1 MGGDVLQQL
10 KLTHMLFDQISEDIQ
25 SAMRARDKV
34 RLETLRNIKKVFL
47 EAKTAPG
54 ANDTLDD
61 DAALKIL
68 QKLAKQGKES
78 AATFNQQNRAD
89 LADHELE
96 QVAVIEEYLPKPMTE
111 EEVEAVVKAIIEQT
125 GATSMKEMGKVMGI
139 ASKQLAGKAEGGT
152 ISQIVKKLLA

>member
-1 MGGDVLQQL
+1 
-10 KLTHMLFDQISEDIQ
+10 MLYDQISEDIKA
-25 SAMRARDKV
+25 AMKARDKV

-54 ANDTLDD
+54 ANDTLTD

-89 LADHELE
+89 LADHELA
-96 QVAVIEEYLPKPMTE
+96 QVAVIEEYLPKPLSE
-111 EEVEAVVKAIIEQT
+111 EEIEQAVKAIIAET

-139 ASKQLAGKAEGGT
+139 ASKQLAGKAEGGA

>member
-1 MGGDVLQQL
+1 MI
-10 KLTHMLFDQISEDIQ
+10 FDQISEDIQ